1 MADRYNIRE
10 TEEKWRKIWNDKNVF
25 HVTED
30 ASKKKYYVLEM
41 FPYPSGRIH
50 MGHVRNYSLGDVV
63 ARYRTAKGF
72 NVLHPM
78 GWDAFGLPAENA
90 AIERGAHPKDWTQ
103 ENIAAMRVQL
113 EQMGLSLDWS
123 REVTTCSP
131 DYYKHEQK
139 MFLDFLKKGLAY
151 RREMM
156 VNWDPIDNTVLANE
170 QVIDGKGWRTGA
182 AVERRKL
189 NQWSL
194 KITAYA
200 EELLAAIPTLE
211 RWPEKVRIMQDN
223 WIGKSQ
229 GAKMTWNVYGR
240 NEKIDIYTTR
250 PDTLFGASFIALSF
264 DHPLADVFGQ
274 RLDGYVDVKEYQAK
288 KAQAQANGT
297 SEAAIEQAEKFGFNT
312 GLFVVH
318 PFQTIDLGN
327 GKTQPKLIPI
337 YIANFV
343 LMDYGTGAIFGCPA
357 HDQRDFDFATKY
369 NLKIEPV
376 IDGGS
381 GTLINL
387 PYTETEGVL
396 INSDFLDGLTVVEAK
411 KKAIERIEEM
421 GIGEGITQYRLRDWG
436 ISRQRYWG
444 CPIPIIYCDACGVVP
459 VPESQLPVEL
469 PYDVKFDKAGN
480 PLEHHPTWK
489 HTNCPTCG
497 AAAKRETDTFDTFF
511 ESSWYFARYTDPNNT
526 KIGFDKAKASYWLPV
541 DQYIGGVE
549 HAVLHLLYSRFFTR
563 ALSECGYMD
572 TPEPFAGLYTQGMI
586 NHMTFKDKDGK
597 WVYPKDVMRDEAGNW
612 VLTSSNHDPV
622 VAGRVEKMSKSKRNT
637 IDPQDILDTYG
648 ADAARL
654 FILSDSP
661 PDRDLEWTES
671 GLEGAWR
678 FVNRLYRLVSE
689 NKSAILSAPQGT
701 PSDAALKLQQKAHQT
716 ISKVGEDIE
725 AFHMNK
731 AVARLRELN
740 NAIEEFKPQ
749 AGDTAIYRE
758 AIEFLLRGFNPMI
771 PHITEELWAELGNAT
786 LLVATPWPVANADF
800 LVEDSITIGVQI
812 NGKLRTTITLP
823 INAAAAEAEKIAM
836 ADASVARAL
845 EGKTIRKII
854 VVPNKIVNVVAA

>member
-1 MADRYNIRE
+1 MSDRYNIRE
-10 TEEKWRKIWNDKNVF
+10 TEEKWRKIWDEKNVF

-30 ASKKKYYVLEM
+30 ASKKKYYVMEM

-63 ARYRTAKGF
+63 ARYRKAQGF

-90 AIERGAHPKDWTQ
+90 AIERGAHPKDWTY
-103 ENIAAMRVQL
+103 ENIAAMRVQMK
-113 EQMGLSLDWS
+113 QMGLSLDWS

-151 RREMM
+151 RKEMM
-156 VNWDPIDNTVLANE
+156 VNWDPVDNTVLANE

-182 AVERRKL
+182 PVERKKL

-200 EELLAAIPTLE
+200 EELIEAIKTLD

-229 GAKMTWNVYGR
+229 GLRFTFDLVDRA
-240 NEKIDIYTTR
+240 EKLDVFTTR
-250 PDTLFGASFIALSF
+250 PDTLFGASFAAMAA
-264 DHPLADVFGQ
+264 DHPLAKILCEGK
-274 RLDGYVDVKEYQAK
+274 DGFAEFVA
-288 KAQAQANGT
+288 ACQAQGT
-297 SEAAIEQAEKFGFNT
+297 SEAAIEQAEKFGYNT
-312 GLFVVH
+312 GFFVKH
-318 PFQTIDLGN
+318 PFID
-327 GKTQPKLIPI
+327 GKKLPL
-337 YIANFV
+337 YLANFI
-343 LMDYGTGAIFGCPA
+343 LLDYGTGAIFGCPA
-357 HDQRDFDFATKY
+357 HDQRDHDFATKY
-369 NLKIEPV
+369 GLEITPV
-376 IDGGS
+376 IASTDV
-381 GTLINL
+381 TPMEL
-387 PYTETEGVL
+387 PYTGPGVL
-396 INSDFLDGLTVVEAK
+396 INSEFLDGLTIDAAK
-411 KKAIERIEEM
+411 AAAIAKMESMKR
-421 GIGEGITQYRLRDWG
+421 GEGVTQYRLRDWG

-444 CPIPIIYCDACGVVP
+444 CPIPVIHCPKCDVVP
-459 VPESQLPVEL
+459 VPENQLPVEL
-469 PYDVKFDKAGN
+469 PYDVTFDKAGN

-489 HTNCPTCG
+489 HTTCPSCGG
-497 AAAKRETDTFDTFF
+497 AATRETDTFDTFF

-526 KIGFDKAKASYWLPV
+526 KIAFAPEKAAYWLPV

-586 NHMTFKDKDGK
+586 NHLTFKDKDGK
-597 WVYPKDVMRDEAGNW
+597 WVTPKDVMKDDKGNW
-612 VLTSSNHDPV
+612 VLVSNQEPVTS
-622 VAGRVEKMSKSKRNT
+622 GRVEKMSKSKKNT

-648 ADAARL
+648 ADSARL

-661 PDRDLEWTES
+661 PDRDLEWSEA

-678 FVNRLYRLVSE
+678 FINRLYRLVAD
-689 NKSAILSAPQGT
+689 NKSSWSVAASGS

-716 ISKVGEDIE
+716 ISKVGQNIE

-731 AVARLRELN
+731 AVAGLRELVN
-740 NAIEEFKPQ
+740 MIEAFKPE

-758 AIEFLLRGFNPMI
+758 AIEFALQGLNPMI
-771 PHITEELWAELGNAT
+771 PHITEELWAELGHKYV
-786 LLVATPWPVANADF
+786 LVQTPWPKINPDF
-800 LVEDSITIGVQI
+800 LVEDSVTIAVQI
-812 NGKLRTTITLP
+812 NGKLKATIQMPVNTP
-823 INAAAAEAEKIAM
+823 QAETEKIAM
-836 ADASVARAL
+836 NDAGVIRAL
-845 EGKTIRKII
+845 EGKTVRKVI
-854 VVPNKIVNVVAA
+854 VVPNKIVNVVAG

>member
-1 MADRYNIRE
+1 MSDRYNIRE
-10 TEEKWRKIWNDKNVF
+10 TEEKWRKIWDDQNVF

-30 ASKKKYYVLEM
+30 SLKQKYYVLEM

-90 AIERGAHPKDWTQ
+90 AIERGAHPKDWTY
-103 ENIAAMRVQL
+103 ENIAAMRVQMK
-113 EQMGLSLDWS
+113 QMGLSLDWN

-151 RREMM
+151 RKEMM
-156 VNWDPIDNTVLANE
+156 VNWDPVDNTVLANE

-182 AVERRKL
+182 PVERKKL

-200 EELLAAIPTLE
+200 EDLISAIKTLDK
-211 RWPEKVRIMQDN
+211 WPEKVRIMQDH

-229 GAKMTWNVYGR
+229 GLRFTFDIADR
-240 NEKIDIYTTR
+240 DEKFDVFTTR
-250 PDTLFGASFIALSF
+250 PDTLFGASFAALAV
-264 DHPLADVFGQ
+264 DHPLARTLCANKPGFEDF
-274 RLDGYVDVKEYQAK
+274 VKQCA
-288 KAQAQANGT
+288 AQGT
-297 SEAAIEQAEKFGFNT
+297 SEAAIEQAEKIGFDT
-312 GLFVVH
+312 GAYVMH
-318 PFQTIDLGN
+318 PFIQGR
-327 GKTQPKLIPI
+327 KLPV
-337 YIANFV
+337 YLANFV

-357 HDQRDFDFATKY
+357 HDQRDFEFATKY
-369 NLKIEPV
+369 GLTITQVVAPV
-376 IDGGS
+376 DGS
-381 GTLINL
+381 TVKL
-387 PYTETEGVL
+387 PFTDAGIA
-396 INSDFLDGLTVVEAK
+396 INSDFLNGQAMDEAK
-411 KKAIERIEEM
+411 AAAISKMESLGR
-421 GIGEGITQYRLRDWG
+421 GQGVTQYRLRDWG
-436 ISRQRYWG
+436 VSRQRYWG
-444 CPIPIIYCDACGVVP
+444 CPIPVVHCPTCGVVP

-469 PYDVKFDKAGN
+469 PYDVTFDKPGN
-480 PLEHHPTWK
+480 PLAHHPTWK
-489 HTNCPTCG
+489 DTHCPTCG
-497 AAAKRETDTFDTFF
+497 GKAERETDTFDTFF

-526 KIGFDKAKASYWLPV
+526 KIGFAKEKAAYWLPV

-597 WVYPKDVMRDEAGNW
+597 WVTPKEVMRDESGNW
-612 VLTSSNHDPV
+612 VMVADNHAPVTS
-622 VAGRVEKMSKSKRNT
+622 GRVEKMSKSKRNT

-648 ADAARL
+648 ADAARM

-671 GLEGAWR
+671 GLDGAWR
-678 FVNRLYRLVSE
+678 FINRLHRLVTDHK
-689 NKSAILSAPQGT
+689 NTLLMAPVGT
-701 PSDAALKLQQKAHQT
+701 PSDAAQKLQQKAHQT
-716 ISKVGEDIE
+716 VAKVAEDIE

-731 AVARLRELN
+731 AVARLRELIN
-740 NAIEEFKPQ
+740 MIEGFKSEP
-749 AGDTAIYRE
+749 GDTALYRE
-758 AIEFLLRGFNPMI
+758 ALEYALRGLNPMI
-771 PHITEELWAELGNAT
+771 PHITEELWSELGHTT
-786 LLVATPWPVANADF
+786 LLVKTPWPTINPAY
-800 LVEDSITIGVQI
+800 LVEDTVVVAIQI
-812 NGKLRTTITLP
+812 NGKLKTTMTMPLNTP
-823 INAAAAEAEKIAM
+823 PAETERIAM
-836 ADASVARAL
+836 NDARVISAL
-845 EGKTIRKII
+845 EGKSVRKVI
-854 VVPNKIVNVVAA
+854 VVPNKIVNVVAG

>member
-1 MADRYNIRE
+1 MSDRYNIRE
-10 TEEKWRKIWNDKNVF
+10 TEEKWRKVWEDNNVF
-25 HVTED
+25 TVTED
-30 ASKKKYYVLEM
+30 SSKKKYYVMEM

-63 ARYRTAKGF
+63 ARYRTAQGF

-90 AIERGAHPKDWTQ
+90 AIERGAHPKDWTY
-103 ENIAAMRVQL
+103 ENIAAMRVQMK
-113 EQMGLSLDWS
+113 QMGLSLDWS

-156 VNWDPIDNTVLANE
+156 VNWDPVDNTVLANE

-182 AVERRKL
+182 PVERRKL

-200 EELLAAIPTLE
+200 EELLEAIKGLD

-229 GAKMTWNVYGR
+229 GLRFTFDVADR
-240 NEKIDIYTTR
+240 SEKLDVFTTR
-250 PDTLFGASFIALSF
+250 PDTLFGASFAAMAV
-264 DHPLADVFGQ
+264 DHPLAKTLCEGKAGFDEF
-274 RLDGYVDVKEYQAK
+274 VKSCQAL
-288 KAQAQANGT
+288 GT
-297 SEAAIEQAEKFGFNT
+297 SEAAIEQAEKIGYDT
-312 GLFVVH
+312 GYFVEH
-318 PFQTIDLGN
+318 PFIA
-327 GKTQPKLIPI
+327 GKKLPLFL
-337 YIANFV
+337 ANFV

-357 HDQRDFDFATKY
+357 HDQRDFEFATKY
-369 NLKIEPV
+369 NLSITQV
-376 IDGGS
+376 VAAVDGS
-381 GTLINL
+381 EVTL
-387 PYTETEGVL
+387 PFTDAGVA
-396 INSDFLDGLTVVEAK
+396 INSDFLNGMGMDQAK
-411 KKAIERIEEM
+411 AAAIAKMESM
-421 GIGEGITQYRLRDWG
+421 GRGQGVTQYRLRDWG

-444 CPIPIIYCDACGVVP
+444 CPIPVIHCDKCGVVP

-469 PYDVKFDKAGN
+469 PYDVTFDKPGN

-497 AAAKRETDTFDTFF
+497 GAAQRETDTFDTFF

-526 KIGFDKAKASYWLPV
+526 KMGFAKEKASYWLPV

-586 NHMTFKDKDGK
+586 NHMTFKDQNGK
-597 WVYPKDVMRDEAGNW
+597 WVTPKDVMKDDAGNW
-612 VLTSSNHDPV
+612 VLVAGGAPV
-622 VAGRVEKMSKSKRNT
+622 TAGRVEKMSKSKKNT
-637 IDPQDILDTYG
+637 IDPQDILDSYG
-648 ADAARL
+648 ADAARM

-671 GLEGAWR
+671 GLDGAWR
-678 FVNRLYRLVSE
+678 FINRLHRLVTE
-689 NKSAILSAPQGT
+689 NKAALLAVPVGA

-716 ISKVGEDIE
+716 ISKVGQSIE

-731 AVARLRELN
+731 AVAALREFVN
-740 NAIEEFKPQ
+740 MIEAFKP
-749 AGDTAIYRE
+749 ASGDTGLYRE
-758 AIEFLLRGFNPMI
+758 AVEFALQGLNPII
-771 PHITEELWAELGNAT
+771 PHITEELWAELGHKT
-786 LLVATPWPVANADF
+786 ILVQTPWPKVNPD
-800 LVEDSITIGVQI
+800 LLTEDSVVIAVQI
-812 NGKLRTTITLP
+812 NGKLKATITMP
-823 INAAAAEAEKIAM
+823 VDTPQAETEKIAM
-836 ADASVARAL
+836 NDAGVQRAL
-845 EGKTIRKII
+845 EGKTIRKVI
-854 VVPNKIVNVVAA
+854 VVPNKIVNVVAG